1 MLTRTLGSFTS
12 SDRFA
17 EVIAFALL
25 LLVIAK
31 FPQVLLFPLAI
42 ALAVIPSVLIYAF
55 SVTKPTFFMK
65 VGIVLMAGLLEA
77 WAALLF
83 ASAYAFAY
91 GKPFLSFLE

>member
-17 EVIAFALL
+17 EVIFVAISFFV
-25 LLVIAK
+25 LVK
-31 FPQVLLFPLAI
+31 FPGILLFPFAA